1 MKNRVRFLLTR
12 LVKKDVFWKAT
23 KPIASIG
30 YFLFRKRKQYELAQ
44 IEIIKKR
51 SNLEIL
57 NHTLEVLNGPF
68 KGMKYP
74 SLQSVG
80 STLYPKLLGSY
91 EMEIQY
97 QIEDIATKNYS
108 EIIDI
113 GCAEGYYA
121 IGMAL
126 KCKSAK
132 IYAFDINEKAR
143 QLCKEMAVLNNVDK
157 RVIVKSEFTAEKLKN
172 FEFSER
178 GLIICD
184 CEGYEKLLFNESNIS
199 NLKNCDLIIET
210 HDLIDIEITTYLK
223 KLIKDTH
230 NIVSI
235 YSKDDIHKALDF
247 NFKELNG
254 LNLNKKREILSENRK
269 AIMEWLVCIPKGE
282 YKN

>member
-1 MKNRVRFLLTR
+1 
-12 LVKKDVFWKAT
+12 
-23 KPIASIG
+23 
-30 YFLFRKRKQYELAQ
+30 
-44 IEIIKKR
+44 
-51 SNLEIL
+51 
-57 NHTLEVLNGPF
+57 
-68 KGMKYP
+68 
-74 SLQSVG
+74 
-80 STLYPKLLGSY
+80 
-91 EMEIQY
+91 MEIQY